1 MRKGHASAQRELGIR
16 RTARQLKTV
25 KLVNIDESRTGLK
38 LVKFLL
44 KYVRAL
50 EKMTIVPSEDG
61 LEHAKF
67 RRKVSTFPR
76 ASRNVVIEYR
86 FSE

>member
-1 MRKGHASAQRELGIR
+1 M
-16 RTARQLKTV
+16 KTV
-25 KLVNIDESRTGLK
+25 ELVYMDNIKTVIE

-44 KYVRAL
+44 KNLRAL
-50 EKMTIVPSEDG
+50 EKMTIVPPRDD

-86 FSE
+86 FFE